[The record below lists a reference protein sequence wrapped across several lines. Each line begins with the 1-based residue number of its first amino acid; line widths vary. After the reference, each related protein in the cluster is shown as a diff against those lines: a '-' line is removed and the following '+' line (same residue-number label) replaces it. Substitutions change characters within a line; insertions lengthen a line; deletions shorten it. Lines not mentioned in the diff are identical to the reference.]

1 MESNELLLIC
11 GVAFLMVFIILALLA
26 LSMRII
32 ILVFPEKKAKIDAA
46 MIAAVTAAVQ
56 TIMPGTK
63 VTKAE
68 EEI

>member
-1 MESNELLLIC
+1 MQSTELLLIC

-32 ILVFPEKKAKIDAA
+32 ILVFPEKKVKIDAS

-56 TIMPGTK
+56 TIFPGTK
-63 VTKAE
+63 VTKVE
-68 EEI
+68 EEK

>member
-1 MESNELLLIC
+1 MPSTDLIFIC
-11 GVAFLMVFIILALLA
+11 VVAFFMVFIILALLA

-56 TIMPGTK
+56 TIIPGTK
-63 VTKAE
+63 VTKVE
-68 EEI
+68 EES

>member
-1 MESNELLLIC
+1 MLNNDLLLIC
-11 GVAFLMVFIILALLA
+11 GVAFLVVFIILTLLA

-32 ILVFPEKKAKIDAA
+32 ILVFPEKRAKIEAA

-63 VTKAE
+63 VTKVE
-68 EEI
+68 EEK

>member
-1 MESNELLLIC
+1 MLNNDLLLIC
-11 GVAFLMVFIILALLA
+11 GVAFLMVFIILTLLA

-32 ILVFPEKKAKIDAA
+32 ILVFPEKSAKIEAA

-63 VTKAE
+63 VTKVE
-68 EEI
+68 EEK